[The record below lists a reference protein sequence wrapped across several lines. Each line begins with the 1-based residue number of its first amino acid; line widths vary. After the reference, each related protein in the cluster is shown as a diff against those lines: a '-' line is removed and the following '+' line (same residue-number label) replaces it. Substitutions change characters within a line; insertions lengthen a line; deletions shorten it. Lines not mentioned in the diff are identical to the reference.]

1 MDSVTQFALGAT
13 VGAAVL
19 GRRLGLRKAAIT
31 GGLLAT
37 LPDLDV
43 FWPES
48 DPVERFVTHRSA
60 THSLLMHALVTPV
73 LGEGLRR
80 TMSGLKELPWRRG
93 VTLAWGA
100 VFLCLTTHALLDATT
115 IYGTQL
121 LWPLNRIPYAVGSMF
136 IIDPVYTIPL
146 LVMTVWALIRKQ
158 YHAGYG
164 RGLAAALVVSTGY
177 LVWSIFAQQMIE
189 ERGRQVLEDAGL
201 GHDQIIATPTP
212 FNTMFWRVIAVDHD
226 RYYNIYLPVLGKKN
240 ETHIY
245 QQTRFSPGL
254 NCWLNAARER
264 GASVARLADFSQG
277 FFALLEDNNDITYA
291 DLRMGM
297 TPYFVFNYKVAER
310 QSGIIVEKP
319 AVRISGLPRAAE
331 GDWLWLLAGAQGDME
346 TRPAE
351 RAQRMVPRVKAEMTK
366 ADGIN
371 AKKDGRC

>member
-1 MDSVTQFALGAT
+1 
-13 VGAAVL
+13 
-19 GRRLGLRKAAIT
+19 
-31 GGLLAT
+31 
-37 LPDLDV
+37 
-43 FWPES
+43 
-48 DPVERFVTHRSA
+48 
-60 THSLLMHALVTPV
+60 
-73 LGEGLRR
+73 
-80 TMSGLKELPWRRG
+80 
-93 VTLAWGA
+93 
-100 VFLCLTTHALLDATT
+100 
-115 IYGTQL
+115 
-121 LWPLNRIPYAVGSMF
+121 
-136 IIDPVYTIPL
+136 
-146 LVMTVWALIRKQ
+146 VMTVWALIRKQ

>member
-80 TMSGLKELPWRRG
+80 TMSDLKELAWRRG
-93 VTLAWGA
+93 VMLAWGA

-146 LVMTVWALIRKQ
+146 LVMTVWAFFKKQ

-164 RGLAAALVVSTGY
+164 RGIAVAIVASTGY

-189 ERGRQVLEDAGL
+189 ERGRHLLADAGL
-201 GHDQIIATPTP
+201 GHDQLIATPTP
-212 FNTMFWRVIAVDHD
+212 FNTLFWRVIAVDHD
-226 RYYNIYLPVLGKKN
+226 RYYNVYLPILGK
-240 ETHIY
+240 ETD
-245 QQTRFSPGL
+245 T
-254 NCWLNAARER
+254 
-264 GASVARLADFSQG
+264 
-277 FFALLEDNNDITYA
+277 DI
-291 DLRMGM
+291 
-297 TPYFVFNYKVAER
+297 
-310 QSGIIVEKP
+310 
-319 AVRISGLPRAAE
+319 
-331 GDWLWLLAGAQGDME
+331 
-346 TRPAE
+346 
-351 RAQRMVPRVKAEMTK
+351 
-366 ADGIN
+366 
-371 AKKDGRC
+371 

>member
-240 ETHIY
+240 GTHIY

-331 GDWLWLLAGAQGDME
+331 GDWLWLLAGARGNME

-351 RAQRMVPRVKAEMTK
+351 RAQRVVSRVKAE
-366 ADGIN
+366 AVDNSDGFIL
-371 AKKDGRC
+371 